1 MRIEFVT
8 DTFPPDV
15 NGVAMTLGRLVEGLR
30 AQGHLVHVWH
40 TAERSAEQSGEAFG
54 ETSLPSIPLP
64 GYKEVRVGLPGRL
77 KLLRRWRK
85 KSPDAVYVATESLL
99 GLSAI
104 KAAAMLRI
112 PVAAGFHTNF
122 DQYLERYNLRT
133 LKPAALSYL
142 KKVHNRADST
152 FAPSR
157 EVVERLEKEG
167 FRDVHL
173 LGRGVDTLQF
183 HPRRRDEK
191 LRREWGVAEED
202 PVVLMVG
209 RLAPEKNLELGIAAF
224 RKIQEKKPNAQC
236 VIVGDGPV
244 RGSLSAQHKDVIF
257 AGVQRGDDLA
267 RHYASCDLLLFPS
280 ETETFGN
287 VLLEGMASGLST
299 VSYDYAAS
307 SLHVEHGVNGR
318 KAPLGDDEA
327 FIAEAVAAASDDLRS
342 QLRENAHQGMLQM
355 GWDKVVET
363 FEERLRKMGEGRL
376 NARTINRRKPST
388 MEYRSIFVSDIH
400 LGTQDS
406 KVKEVIDFLKHSK
419 FEKLVLNGDI
429 IDGWALKRG
438 GTWKKSHSKFVRYI
452 FKVMEMEDVEVVYL
466 RGNHDDI
473 LDRFLPMAF
482 GPMKMVKEH
491 IHEALNGKKYLVVH
505 GDGFDTVS
513 TDHKWIA
520 AAGAVAYDQLMKVN
534 RVYNNYRS
542 WRGKEYFSMSKAIK
556 CKVKSAVSFVDRYQ
570 EQLQMLAR
578 RKGCEGIICGH
589 IHTPADEQLEDV
601 HYLNSGDW
609 VESLSAVVEHLDG
622 TFEVIYYEDFLQKI
636 HDDAAAKAESE
647 DSERIV
653 DLSSVRPEV
662 EASKQQ
668 GTVS

>member
-30 AQGHLVHVWH
+30 ARGHLVHVWH
-40 TAERSAEQSGEAFG
+40 TAERQGESG

-122 DQYLERYNLRT
+122 DQYLEQYKLRT
-133 LKPAALSYL
+133 LKPAAMSYL

-157 EVVERLEKEG
+157 EVVERLENEG
-167 FRDVHL
+167 FKQVHL
-173 LGRGVDTLQF
+173 LGRGVDTELF
-183 HPRRRDEK
+183 RPDRRDET
-191 LRREWGVAEED
+191 LRREWGAEGET

-209 RLAPEKNLELGIAAF
+209 RLAPEKNLELGLRAF
-224 RKIQEKKPNAQC
+224 REIQKQHPRAKG

-244 RGSLSAQHKDVIF
+244 REQLQGQNKDLIF
-257 AGVQRGDDLA
+257 AGVQRGEDLA
-267 RHYASCDLLLFPS
+267 RHYASADILLFPS

-287 VLLEGMASGLST
+287 VLLEAMASGLST

-307 SLHVEHGVNGR
+307 AKHVSHGVNGR
-318 KAPLGDDEA
+318 KAPLGESER
-327 FIAEAVAAASDDLRS
+327 FVAEALAAADSLAAEADSLRKTACES
-342 QLRENAHQGMLQM
+342 VQEM
-355 GWDKVVET
+355 GWSQVVET
-363 FEERLRKMGEGRL
+363 FENQLAKMGEGRL
-376 NARTINRRKPST
+376 NARTISRRKPST
-388 MEYRSIFVSDIH
+388 LEYRTIFLSDIH

-419 FEKLVLNGDI
+419 YEKLVLNGDI

-438 GTWKKSHSKFVRYI
+438 GTWKKSHSKFVRHI
-452 FKVMEMEDVEVVYL
+452 FKVMENDIEVIYL

-482 GPMKMVKEH
+482 GPMKIVKEH
-491 IHEALNGKKYLVVH
+491 IHESLQGKKYLVVH

-520 AAGAVAYDQLMKVN
+520 GLGAIAYDQLMKVN
-534 RVYNNYRS
+534 RLYNSYRL
-542 WRGKEYFSMSKAIK
+542 WRGKDYFSMSKMVK
-556 CKVKSAVSFVDRYQ
+556 SKVKSAVSFVDRYQ

-578 RKGCEGIICGH
+578 RRNCDGIICGH
-589 IHTPADEQLEDV
+589 IHTPADEQIDDI

-609 VESLSAVVEHLDG
+609 VESLSCVVEHLDG
-622 TFEVIYYEDFLQKI
+622 SFEVIYYEDYLQKI
-636 HDDAAAKAESE
+636 HDDAAAKAEE
-647 DSERIV
+647 EVARGLLELPETAPEADS
-653 DLSSVRPEV
+653 P
-662 EASKQQ
+662 APM
-668 GTVS
+668 VSAAG

>member
-8 DTFPPDV
+8 DTFSPDV

-30 AQGHLVHVWH
+30 ARGHLVHVWH
-40 TAERSAEQSGEAFG
+40 TAERSSENG

-85 KSPDAVYVATESLL
+85 KSPDVVYVATESLL

-104 KAAAMLRI
+104 KAASMLRI

-122 DQYLERYNLRT
+122 DQYLEQYKLRT
-133 LKPAALSYL
+133 LKGAAMSYL
-142 KKVHNRADST
+142 KKVHNRADTT

-167 FRDVHL
+167 FKNVFL
-173 LGRGVDTLQF
+173 LGRGVDVAQF
-183 HPRRRDEK
+183 SPARRDDS
-191 LRREWGVAEED
+191 LRQEWGVTVEA

-209 RLAPEKNLELGIAAF
+209 RLAAEKNLELGIRAYREILKTDPAA
-224 RKIQEKKPNAQC
+224 KC
-236 VIVGDGPV
+236 VIVGDGPL
-244 RGSLSAQHKDVIF
+244 RESLAKENPDIIF
-257 AGVQRGDDLA
+257 AGVQRDLDLA
-267 RHYASCDLLLFPS
+267 RHYASADILLFPS

-299 VSYDYAAS
+299 VSYDYAAAAK
-307 SLHVEHGVNGR
+307 HVALGSNGR
-318 KAPLGDDEA
+318 KAPLGGEEE
-327 FIAEAVAAASDDLRS
+327 FIKLALEAVTDQVASPLRKEARAS
-342 QLRENAHQGMLQM
+342 IQEL
-355 GWDKVVET
+355 GWDKVVAS
-363 FEERLRKMGEGRL
+363 FEERLTQMSGGRV
-376 NARTINRRKPST
+376 NARVIRQRKSSS
-388 MEYRSIFVSDIH
+388 MEFKAVFVSDIH
-400 LGTQDS
+400 LGTEDS

-452 FKVMEMEDVEVVYL
+452 FKLMESDRIEVVYL
-466 RGNHDDI
+466 RGNHDAI
-473 LDRFLPMAF
+473 LDRFLPMSF

-491 IHEALNGKKYLVVH
+491 IHHALNGKKYLVVH

-520 AAGAVAYDQLMKVN
+520 TAGAVGYDHLMKVN
-534 RVYNNYRS
+534 RAYNQYRL
-542 WRGKEYFSMSKAIK
+542 WRGMEYYSMSKAIK
-556 CKVKSAVSFVDRYQ
+556 ARVKSAVSFVDRYQ
-570 EQLQMLAR
+570 EQLQMLAK

-589 IHTPADEQLEDV
+589 IHTPADEQLGGV

-622 TFEVIYYEDFLQKI
+622 TFEVLYYEEFLQRI
-636 HDDAAAKAESE
+636 HDAAAAK
-647 DSERIV
+647 
-653 DLSSVRPEV
+653 V
-662 EASKQQ
+662 EAEHQ
-668 GTVS
+668 GAITPPA